1 MTRLFVLLFA
11 TAACAGCG
19 DTRVATV
26 TKERVT
32 ASCLTISRGASSGA
46 GVALCRRPGQF
57 FRTAFYSRDRRGSL
71 RPIVIESPG
80 KVGHWE
86 RGFLSPGG
94 KTLLAQWSAECEVP
108 VVFFVPVAG
117 GTPRRIAGA
126 TVTSVAVGWLD
137 DGRAIVEFP
146 RAACG
151 SGIERPGVYAISLD
165 GTKRFLAPLRER

>member
-1 MTRLFVLLFA
+1 MKRLLALLLVA
-11 TAACAGCG
+11 AACAGCG
-19 DTRVATV
+19 GTRVATV
-26 TKERVT
+26 TKERVS

-46 GVALCRRPGQF
+46 TVALCRRPGQF
-57 FRTAFYSRDRRGSL
+57 FRTAFSLRDRSGSL

-86 RGFLSPGG
+86 RGFLSPDG

-117 GTPRRIAGA
+117 GTPRPVAGT
-126 TVTSVAVGWLD
+126 TVTSVAVGWLG

-151 SGIERPGVYAISLD
+151 SGIERPGVYAVSLA
-165 GTKRFLAPLRER
+165 GTKMFLAPLRER